1 MEKEDK
7 GSTLMQ
13 NNRYVPISA
22 VTRYIK
28 RLFEN
33 DGNLQEVWVK
43 GELSNVKMHS
53 RGHLYFTLKDEQS
66 RVSAV
71 MFAGNNRYLNF
82 KPEEGMKVL
91 IQGSFSVYEPQGQ
104 YQLYAKTMQQDG
116 VGNLFLAYEAL
127 KNKLE
132 LEGLFDGSR
141 KRPLPKFPVRI
152 GVITSPTGAAVRDI
166 FTTIKRR
173 FPLASITLFPVLV
186 QGPGAAPS
194 IVRAIGQ
201 ANEINNADVLIVGRG
216 GGSIEELWAFN
227 EEIVARAIADSNLP
241 VISAVGHETDY
252 TIADFVADLRAPT
265 PTAAAELA
273 VPHLDELGDR
283 LQHRKVRLKRV
294 MGEYYF
300 GLQQSLL
307 RLQKSYAFKYP
318 TQLIRQK
325 EQELDRSMDKLK
337 KTAAGFVGEHQK
349 QLMQAKRQLVLFSP
363 TGQLHKATER
373 VESLHKGLIKES
385 NRHLKLHQTNF
396 SHKISRLSTLNPLAI
411 MERGYSLTYKK
422 GKTELVKSIKQ
433 VKTGE
438 ALTIKLKDG
447 QIDCHIIGTEE
458 SLKYGRKNEQKNDV

>member
-1 MEKEDK
+1 
-7 GSTLMQ
+7 MQ

-82 KPEEGMKVL
+82 QPEEGMKVL

-116 VGNLFLAYEAL
+116 IGNLFLAYEAL

-132 LEGLFDGSR
+132 IEGLFDVSR
-141 KRPLPKFPVRI
+141 KGQLPKFPVRI

-194 IVRAIGQ
+194 IVKAIGQ
-201 ANEINNADVLIVGRG
+201 ANKVNKADLLIVGRG

-227 EEIVARAIADSNLP
+227 EEIVARAIANSNLP
-241 VISAVGHETDY
+241 VISAVGHETDF

-294 MGEYYF
+294 MEEYYS
-300 GLQQSLL
+300 GQQQNLM

-325 EQELDRSMDKLK
+325 EQELDRSIDKLK
-337 KTAAGFVGEHQK
+337 KTVAGFVGEHQK
-349 QLMQAKRQLVLFSP
+349 YLLQTERHLALFSP
-363 TGQLHKATER
+363 AGQLQKASEK

-385 NRHLKLHQTNF
+385 NRYLKQHQTNF
-396 SHKISRLSTLNPLAI
+396 SHKISRLSSLNPLAI

-447 QIDCHIIGTEE
+447 QIDCHIIGTEG
-458 SLKYGRKNEQKNDV
+458 SLKNGRKNEQKNDV

>member
-1 MEKEDK
+1 
-7 GSTLMQ
+7 MQ

-33 DGNLQEVWVK
+33 DGNLQDVWVK
-43 GELSNVKMHS
+43 GELSNVKLHS
-53 RGHLYFTLKDEQS
+53 RGHLYFTLKDANS

-71 MFAGNNRYLNF
+71 MFAGNNKYLNF
-82 KPEEGMKVL
+82 KPEEGMNVL

-104 YQLYAKTMQQDG
+104 YQLYARTMQQDG

-132 LEGLFDGSR
+132 SEGLFESSI
-141 KRPLPKFPVRI
+141 KKMLPKFPGRI
-152 GVITSPTGAAVRDI
+152 GVVTSPTGAAVRDI

-173 FPLASITLFPVLV
+173 FPLASVTLYPVLV

-194 IVRAIGQ
+194 IVKAIEQ
-201 ANEINNADVLIVGRG
+201 ANSLKKADVLIVGRG

-227 EEIVARAIADSNLP
+227 EEMVARSIHLSRIP
-241 VISAVGHETDY
+241 VISAVGHETDF

-283 LQHRKVRLKRV
+283 LHQRSVRLKRV
-294 MGEYYF
+294 MNDFLAGHKHH
-300 GLQQSLL
+300 LN

-318 TQLIRQK
+318 TQLVKQK
-325 EQELDRSMDKLK
+325 EQELDRNMDKLK
-337 KTAAGFVGEHQK
+337 RTAESFIGDHQK
-349 QLMQAKRQLVLFSP
+349 QLTQMQRQLSLFSP
-363 TGQLHKATER
+363 AGQLQKASEK
-373 VESLHKGLIKES
+373 VNLLHKNLLKET
-385 NRHLKLHQTNF
+385 NRHMRQHQTNF
-396 SHKISRLSTLNPLAI
+396 SNKISRLSSLNPLAI
-411 MERGYSLTYKK
+411 MDRGYSLTYKK
-422 GKTELVKSIKQ
+422 GLNELVKSVEQ
-433 VKTGE
+433 VKAGD

-447 QIDCHIIGTEE
+447 QIDCHITGTEG
-458 SLKYGRKNEQKNDV
+458 SLTNG

>member
-1 MEKEDK
+1 VEKEYK
-7 GSTLMQ
+7 GRSLMQ
-13 NNRYVPISA
+13 NKRYVPISA

-53 RGHLYFTLKDEQS
+53 RGHLYFTLKDENS

-82 KPEEGMKVL
+82 KPEEGMNVL

-132 LEGLFDGSR
+132 REGLFELTR
-141 KRPLPKFPVRI
+141 KRQLPKFPINI

-173 FPLASITLFPVLV
+173 FPVASVTLYPVLV

-194 IVRAIGQ
+194 IVKAIGQ
-201 ANEINNADVLIVGRG
+201 ANDINKADLLIVGRG

-241 VISAVGHETDY
+241 VVSAVGHETDF

-283 LQHRKVRLKRV
+283 LHQRKARLKRV
-294 MGEYYF
+294 MGEYYS
-300 GLQQSLL
+300 QQQQHLM

-318 TQLIRQK
+318 TQLVKQK
-325 EQELDRSMDKLK
+325 EQELDRNMDKLK
-337 KTAAGFVGEHQK
+337 RTVENFIVENDK
-349 QLMQAKRQLVLFSP
+349 QLTQTEKQLALFSP
-363 TGQLHKATER
+363 AGQLQKASER
-373 VESLHKGLIKES
+373 IELLHKGLLKET
-385 NRHLKLHQTNF
+385 NRQVRQHQTSF
-396 SHKISRLSTLNPLAI
+396 SNKISRLSSLNPLAI

-422 GKTELVKSIKQ
+422 GKNELVKSVKQ

-447 QIDCHIIGTEE
+447 QIDCHIIGTEG
-458 SLKYGRKNEQKNDV
+458 SLKNARKNKQKNDV

>member
-1 MEKEDK
+1 
-7 GSTLMQ
+7 MQ
-13 NNRYVPISA
+13 NNRYVPISS

-33 DGNLQEVWVK
+33 DSNLQDVWVK
-43 GELSNVKMHS
+43 GELSNVKLHS
-53 RGHLYFTLKDEQS
+53 RGHLYFTLKDANS

-71 MFAGNNRYLNF
+71 MFAGNNKYLNF
-82 KPEEGMKVL
+82 TPEEGMNVL

-104 YQLYAKTMQQDG
+104 YQLYARTMQQDG

-132 LEGLFDGSR
+132 HEGLFHPSH
-141 KRPLPKFPVRI
+141 KKLLPKFPVNI
-152 GVITSPTGAAVRDI
+152 GVITSPTGAAVRDV

-173 FPLASITLFPVLV
+173 FPLASVTLFPVLV

-194 IVRAIGQ
+194 IVRAIEQ
-201 ANEINNADVLIVGRG
+201 ANKVNKVDVLIVGRG

-227 EEIVARAIADSNLP
+227 EEIVARAIFNSHLP
-241 VISAVGHETDY
+241 VIAAVGHETDF

-283 LQHRKVRLKRV
+283 LHQRSVRLKRV
-294 MGEYYF
+294 MNDYIIGH
-300 GLQQSLL
+300 QQDLL
-307 RLQKSYAFKYP
+307 RFQKSYAFKYP
-318 TQLIRQK
+318 TQLVKQK
-325 EQELDRSMDKLK
+325 EQELDRNLEKLK
-337 KTAAGFVGEHQK
+337 KTFENFVGQHEKKFIQTE
-349 QLMQAKRQLVLFSP
+349 RQLSLFSP
-363 TGQLHKATER
+363 AGQLQKASER
-373 VESLHKGLIKES
+373 VVTLHKVLMKEA
-385 NRHLKLHQTNF
+385 NRHIRQHQSNF
-396 SHKISRLSTLNPLAI
+396 SNKLSRLSSLNPLGV

-422 GKTELVKSIKQ
+422 GKNELVKSVSQ

-447 QIDCHIIGTEE
+447 QIDCYIVGTEG
-458 SLKYGRKNEQKNDV
+458 SLENG

>member
-7 GSTLMQ
+7 GSSLMQ

-71 MFAGNNRYLNF
+71 MFAGNNKYLNF
-82 KPEEGMKVL
+82 KPEEGMNVL

-116 VGNLFLAYEAL
+116 VGNLFMAYEAL
-127 KNKLE
+127 KNRLE
-132 LEGLFDGSR
+132 REGLFDTGR
-141 KRPLPKFPVRI
+141 KKMLPKFPAKI

-166 FTTIKRR
+166 VTTIKRR
-173 FPLASITLFPVLV
+173 FPLASVTLYPVLV

-194 IVRAIGQ
+194 IVKAIGQ
-201 ANEINNADVLIVGRG
+201 ANEQNESDLLIVGRG

-227 EEIVARAIADSNLP
+227 EEIVARAIANSDLP
-241 VISAVGHETDY
+241 IISAVGHETDF
-252 TIADFVADLRAPT
+252 TISDFVADLRAPT

-283 LQHRKVRLKRV
+283 LHHRTTRLKRV
-294 MGEYYF
+294 MAEYF
-300 GLQQSLL
+300 SSQQQQLM

-318 TQLIRQK
+318 TQLVKQK
-325 EQELDRSMDKLK
+325 EQELDRNMDKLK
-337 KTAAGFVGEHQK
+337 RTIADFIGEHDKRLTQTE
-349 QLMQAKRQLVLFSP
+349 RQLALFSP
-363 TGQLHKATER
+363 VGQVHKANER
-373 VESLHKGLIKES
+373 IELLHKGLMKTTSRLIKQY
-385 NRHLKLHQTNF
+385 QTNF
-396 SHKISRLSTLNPLAI
+396 SHKISRLSALNPLGI

-422 GKTELVKSIKQ
+422 DKTELVKSIKQ
-433 VKTGE
+433 VNAGE
-438 ALTIKLKDG
+438 ELTIKLKDG
-447 QIDCHIIGTEE
+447 QMDCRILGTEG
-458 SLKYGRKNEQKNDV
+458 SLKNARKSEQKNDL